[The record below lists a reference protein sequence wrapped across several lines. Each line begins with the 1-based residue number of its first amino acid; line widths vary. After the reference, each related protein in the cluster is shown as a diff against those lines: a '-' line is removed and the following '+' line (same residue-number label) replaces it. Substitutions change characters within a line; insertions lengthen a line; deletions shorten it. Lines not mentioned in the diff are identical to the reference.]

1 MIRGWMNKIVVG
13 TTPKIRWRFSKISV
27 SDIVKAT
34 MTIKRYGTNVVV
46 KDIDS
51 AIINDDEITYSLSQ
65 SETLDIGVGTCE
77 IMLNWVTNN
86 GVRGASGITHIEF
99 TKNHI
104 NEVL

>member
-1 MIRGWMNKIVVG
+1 MQKIVVG
-13 TTPKIRWRFSKISV
+13 TTPKIRWHFSKNNV
-27 SDIVKAT
+27 SDIVTAT
-34 MTIKRYGTNVVV
+34 MTIKRYGPNIVV
-46 KDIDS
+46 KEIDS

-65 SETLDIGVGTCE
+65 DETLNIGVGTCE